1 MSNIFKYLILPIVLF
16 VSSLALIFWILLP
29 LYNDIAAAAL
39 VKKQN
44 EDNLKDRV
52 ELSANLE
59 RLVNQYNERLT
70 DIELFNKAIPEGQ
83 NIPELL
89 VGLEDLASGSG
100 LTFASVNFK
109 TKDLKAPGFKTLI
122 MEIKVKGSYPNFKN
136 YLQNLEKS
144 LRIFDVMSVSFSGI
158 GLGQI
163 GTNLNNLE
171 FNLLVNTYY
180 Q

>member
-1 MSNIFKYLILPIVLF
+1 MPNIFKYLILPVVLF
-16 VSSLALIFWILLP
+16 VSSLVLVPWILLP
-29 LYNDIAAAAL
+29 LYNDISAAAE

-44 EDNLKDRV
+44 EDNLKDRMK
-52 ELSANLE
+52 LSANLE
-59 RLVNQYNERLT
+59 RLVNQYNERST
-70 DIELFNKAIPEGQ
+70 DIELFSKSIPEGQ
-83 NIPELL
+83 HIPELL

-100 LTFASVNFK
+100 LAFTSVNFK
-109 TKDLKAPGFKTLI
+109 TKDLKVSGFKTLE

-144 LRIFDVMSVSFSGI
+144 LRIFDVISISFSGI
-158 GLGQI
+158 SLGQI
-163 GTNLNNLE
+163 NANLNNLE

>member
-1 MSNIFKYLILPIVLF
+1 MPNIFKYLILPIVLF
-16 VSSLALIFWILLP
+16 VSSLALVFWILLP
-29 LYNDIAAAAL
+29 IYNDIGAAAL

-44 EDNLKDRV
+44 EDNLKDRIK
-52 ELSANLE
+52 LSANLE

-70 DIELFNKAIPEGQ
+70 DIELFSKVIPEGE

-100 LTFASVNFK
+100 LAFTSVNFK
-109 TKDLKAPGFKTLI
+109 TKDFKAPGFKTLV

-144 LRIFDVMSVSFSGI
+144 LRIFDVISVSFSGV

-163 GTNLNNLE
+163 NANLNNLE

>member
-16 VSSLALIFWILLP
+16 FSALALVLWVLLP
-29 LYNDIAAAAL
+29 MYNDIGAATE

-44 EDNLKDRV
+44 EDNLKDRI

-70 DIELFNKAIPEGQ
+70 GIESFSKVIPEGQ

-89 VGLEDLASGSG
+89 VGLEDMASGSG
-100 LTFASVNFK
+100 LAFASVNFK
-109 TKDLKAPGFKTLI
+109 TKDLKVPGFKTLV

-158 GLGQI
+158 GPGQI
-163 GTNLNNLE
+163 GANLNNLE

>member
-16 VSSLALIFWILLP
+16 VSSLALVFWILPP
-29 LYNDIAAAAL
+29 LYNDIGAALL

-44 EDNLKDRV
+44 EDNLKERLK
-52 ELSANLE
+52 LSANLE
-59 RLVNQYNERLT
+59 RLVGQYNERLT
-70 DIELFNKAIPEGQ
+70 DIESFSKVIPKGE

-100 LTFASVNFK
+100 LAFASVNFK
-109 TKDLKAPGFKTLI
+109 TKDFKAPGFKTLVL
-122 MEIKVKGSYPNFKN
+122 EIKVKGSYPNFKN
-136 YLQNLEKS
+136 YLESMEKS
-144 LRIFDVMSVSFSGI
+144 LRIFDVISVSFSGV
-158 GLGQI
+158 GPGQI
-163 GTNLNNLE
+163 NTNLNNLE